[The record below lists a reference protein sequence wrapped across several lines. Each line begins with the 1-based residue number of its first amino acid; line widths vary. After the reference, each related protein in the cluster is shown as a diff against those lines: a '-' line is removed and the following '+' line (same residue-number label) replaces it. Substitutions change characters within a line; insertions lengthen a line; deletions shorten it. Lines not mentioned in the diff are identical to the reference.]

1 MKLLNRILWRITI
14 PFIALVVV
22 SMGIMGIYVVS
33 FVDHTQTDNLRAY
46 LGNETRITSELSISY
61 FGSPAS
67 QFDTLAK
74 QLGKEINA
82 RVTIIA
88 PDGTVL
94 GDSEENP
101 ATMDNHATRPE
112 VLAALTTGYG
122 ESTRFSTTLNEQM
135 MYVAVRIDQNGQ
147 VLGVARLALPLS
159 VVRASV
165 NHVKVA
171 IILAIVITF
180 IVAGFAAW
188 LIAGIMTKPI
198 REVTKA
204 SRLMAAGNLQQTIL
218 VRSHDESGELAQAFN
233 EMSGNIRKLVEA
245 ISTEQSKLSM
255 VLSNL
260 TDGVIV
266 TGKQGNITLAN
277 RSAGQLFDFSPE
289 SVISKT
295 VIEVTHD
302 YEVDE
307 LLKDCLSTVVQH
319 SVLIETKPAGRYLRV
334 IGIPLSGQIL
344 SGCLLLFQDLTEM
357 RNLQTMRRDLVGNIS
372 HDLRTPLAG
381 IKAMVETLQDGA
393 LNDKTAAVDFLKRIE
408 AETERLIQMVSELT
422 ELSRIETGTADLKKE
437 ALNLNDLVM
446 EIITQMTPLA
456 VKENVRIMPLLAAN
470 LPRVSV
476 DTERMRQTII
486 NLVHNSIKF
495 NKPGGAVNVMTG
507 VDAANVKVSIIDTG
521 VGISSE
527 DLPHVFE
534 RFYKADKSRTG
545 GGSGLGLAI
554 AKHTIE
560 AHGGKIWAQS
570 ELRKGSTFSF
580 TLPAVPKI

>member
-1 MKLLNRILWRITI
+1 MRLLNRILWRITI
-14 PFIALVVV
+14 PFIALIIV

-33 FVDHTQTDNLRAY
+33 FVDHTQTDNLRTY
-46 LGNETRITSELSISY
+46 LGNEARITSELAISY
-61 FGSPAS
+61 FGSPANE
-67 QFDTLAK
+67 FDTLSK

-82 RVTIIA
+82 RITIIA

-112 VLAALTTGYG
+112 VMAALATGYG
-122 ESTRFSTTLNEQM
+122 ESTRFSTTLNEEM
-135 MYVAVRIDQNGQ
+135 MYVAVTIVQNNQ

-159 VVRASV
+159 EVRASV
-165 NHVKVA
+165 NHVTLA
-171 IILAIVITF
+171 IIVAMAITI
-180 IVAGFAAW
+180 IVAGLAAW
-188 LIAGIMTKPI
+188 LIARIMTKPI

-204 SRLMAAGNLQQTIL
+204 SRRMAAGDLQQNIL
-218 VRSHDESGELAQAFN
+218 VHSHDESGELAQAFN
-233 EMSGNIRKLVEA
+233 EMSGNIRKLVKG
-245 ISTEQSKLSM
+245 ISTEQSKLSA

-266 TGKQGNITLAN
+266 TGKEGNITLTN
-277 RSAGQLFDFSPE
+277 SSAGQLFDFSPGN
-289 SVISKT
+289 VISKT

-307 LLKDCLSTVVQH
+307 LLKRCLGSGVQQSVV
-319 SVLIETKPAGRYLRV
+319 IETKPKGRYLRA
-334 IGIPLSGQIL
+334 IGIPIRGEIL
-344 SGCLLLFQDLTEM
+344 NGCLLLFQDLTEM

-393 LNDKTAAVDFLKRIE
+393 KDDKEATADFLKKIG

-422 ELSRIETGTADLKKE
+422 ELSRIETGNADLKKE
-437 ALNLNDLVM
+437 PIDLNILIT
-446 EIITQMTPLA
+446 EIVAQMTPLA
-456 VKENVRIMPLLAAN
+456 MKDNVRIVPLLAAN
-470 LPRVSV
+470 LPVVGV
-476 DTERMRQTII
+476 DKERIRQTVI
-486 NLVHNSIKF
+486 NLIHNGIKF
-495 NKPGGAVNVMTG
+495 NKQGGVVSVMTG
-507 VDAANVKVSIIDTG
+507 YDTINVKVSIIDTG

-560 AHGGKIWAQS
+560 VHGGKIWVQS
-570 ELRKGSTFSF
+570 ELGKGSTFSF
-580 TLPAVPKI
+580 TLPIVPKI